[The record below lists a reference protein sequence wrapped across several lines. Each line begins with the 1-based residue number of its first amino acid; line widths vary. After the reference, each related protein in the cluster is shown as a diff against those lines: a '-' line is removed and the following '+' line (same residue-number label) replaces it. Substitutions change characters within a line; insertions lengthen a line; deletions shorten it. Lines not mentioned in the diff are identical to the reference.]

1 VREASSADDTLFNFT
16 DNLMKD
22 RIKNERKFFQSKPE
36 GFDSKLSSAAH
47 AELLKNHLAM
57 RDADI
62 IPSLL
67 RVLMWSDEKTE
78 LYIKSTV
85 DPKFLPAQNDKE
97 TLLPKVEAKIE
108 SMEEKFKKNFVGGDE
123 Y

>member
-1 VREASSADDTLFNFT
+1 MREASSADDTLFNFT

-22 RIKNERKFFQSKPE
+22 RIKNERGFFQSKPE
-36 GFDSKLSSAAH
+36 GFDSKLSGTAH

-78 LYIKSTV
+78 LYIK
-85 DPKFLPAQNDKE
+85 
-97 TLLPKVEAKIE
+97 
-108 SMEEKFKKNFVGGDE
+108 
-123 Y
+123 